1 MDTVAA
7 LLAAVREREGVAFD
21 APDRTTA
28 YSSHE
33 LATTAWKAANLLSH
47 FGVRPGAR
55 VAVVVGPGDPGP
67 DDEPGFLAATP
78 QPLLAALGALRLGA
92 SVDLAPGATVDATAL
107 VAPAAWLD
115 RYDAAPGCTRLAYGA
130 QPSDP
135 AVEHFERQ
143 VWSENPVE
151 PPETVDPD
159 AVALADRGTTQSALL
174 DEAVSVAAEYGM
186 ADRRVA
192 VRGRLDGTVLARG
205 VLAPLSAGGTVVGGQ
220 DGAGDLL
227 LNEDGDVIAR

>member
-28 YSSHE
+28 YSSRE

-67 DDEPGFLAATP
+67 DDEPGYLAATP

-115 RYDAAPGCTRLAYGA
+115 RYDAAPGCTRLAYGD

-159 AVALADRGTTQSALL
+159 AVALADGKTTQSDLL
-174 DEAVSVAAEYGM
+174 AEAASIAAAHDM
-186 ADRRVA
+186 TDRRIA

-205 VLAPLSAGGTVVGGQ
+205 VFAPLSAGGTVVGGQ

-227 LNEDGDVIAR
+227 VNEDGDVIAR